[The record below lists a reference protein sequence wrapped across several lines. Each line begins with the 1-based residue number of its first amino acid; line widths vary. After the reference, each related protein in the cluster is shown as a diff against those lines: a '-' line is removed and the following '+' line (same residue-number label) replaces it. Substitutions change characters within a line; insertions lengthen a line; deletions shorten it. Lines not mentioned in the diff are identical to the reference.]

1 MPSGRRFAYGR
12 YMAEHPNART
22 LRRFYAC
29 FGEADYLARVRDF
42 LAPQVVWH
50 IAGANPLAGQLHG
63 IDAVTEQMRRYS
75 DLSAGTLRLDT
86 SIMASDTHAV
96 AIHRARAAVA
106 DAWYD
111 THEVDVFHI
120 DGNLITEFWS
130 FSEDQEATDRLW
142 RVAVTFHAAR

>member
-1 MPSGRRFAYGR
+1 
-12 YMAEHPNART
+12 MAEHPNART

-50 IAGANPLAGQLHG
+50 IAGDNPLAGQLHG

-86 SIMASDTHAV
+86 YIMASDTQAV
-96 AIHRARAAVA
+96 ASTARGPQSWARA
-106 DAWYD
+106 
-111 THEVDVFHI
+111 T
-120 DGNLITEFWS
+120 TRTRS
-130 FSEDQEATDRLW
+130 
-142 RVAVTFHAAR
+142 TFPHRR

>member
-1 MPSGRRFAYGR
+1 MPSGRRFAYR
-12 YMAEHPNART
+12 RCMAEHPNART

-50 IAGANPLAGQLHG
+50 IAGDNPLAGQLHG

-86 SIMASDTHAV
+86 SIMASDTQAV
-96 AIHRARAAVA
+96 ASTARGPQSWARA
-106 DAWYD
+106 
-111 THEVDVFHI
+111 T
-120 DGNLITEFWS
+120 TRTRS
-130 FSEDQEATDRLW
+130 
-142 RVAVTFHAAR
+142 TFPHRR